1 MVESTSNGEQLVEQN
16 AEDVRMGGEGFGN
29 VVMLTVI
36 VGALVLVGV
45 VVFAAL
51 ALGGQF
57 LHPYL
62 DPPV

>member
-29 VVMLTVI
+29 VVMLMVI
-36 VGALVLVGV
+36 IGALVLVGV
-45 VVFAAL
+45 VVFAM
-51 ALGGQF
+51 LGLSGQF